1 MNWVN
6 FAHPS
11 VYFPLL
17 CTVIAFVLIFNFS
30 IVTWCGWF
38 FFVVRI
44 DVFESQ
50 ENGACTHYVMVS
62 KINQWKPFWLA
73 TQLKPQNDWTGWQFR
88 MSYDVFFCTGPILFW
103 CQLRDTVRVK
113 IFLCQVRSTGF
124 EKKRLCQGSAFL
136 FFAEGVQSCQ
146 HFSCCSSQDFFFL
159 YISVLSKDQTSQGI
173 SEHHIFIV
181 LFLLC
186 FYFLAF
192 QWSKQNR
199 SVRSSCSFCRYVIV
213 VVVVFVFLPFF
224 LFFCLAVV
232 AVHAAVDVIEK
243 DFAKL
248 PCIFE
253 AQSSYLFSIEIKKKK
268 EKQTIKFSCWQGS
281 VRQTVFSLERSC
293 WHCLPLFFLP
303 SLSVLV
309 PAVLVCFI
317 LIISHSF
324 VSVMPSRLSDGV
336 HCIWR
341 MSELSLSLTVP
352 VTHSL
357 AQSLIVFIS
366 PFLSLS
372 LSLSLICEIDW
383 EYFKVESN
391 WCECMLTRLSLL
403 RVVQAKMYD
412 QLQPLCLLS
421 ITSGG
426 MSKKITF
433 HAPLFDQSWL
443 VDPSPERNSTAEC

>member
-1 MNWVN
+1 MTGLGGN
-6 FAHPS
+6 FAWAMT
-11 VYFPLL
+11 Y
-17 CTVIAFVLIFNFS
+17 
-30 IVTWCGWF
+30 
-38 FFVVRI
+38 
-44 DVFESQ
+44 
-50 ENGACTHYVMVS
+50 
-62 KINQWKPFWLA
+62 
-73 TQLKPQNDWTGWQFR
+73 
-88 MSYDVFFCTGPILFW
+88 FFCTGPILFW

-146 HFSCCSSQDFFFL
+146 HFSCCSSQDFFFFL

-181 LFLLC
+181 FFLLC

-224 LFFCLAVV
+224 LFFVLPLWLSMLLLMLLKK
-232 AVHAAVDVIEK
+232 ILQ
-243 DFAKL
+243 KL

-253 AQSSYLFSIEIKKKK
+253 AQSSYLFSIEIKKKM

-366 PFLSLS
+366 PFF

-383 EYFKVESN
+383 EYFKIE
-391 WCECMLTRLSLL
+391 
-403 RVVQAKMYD
+403 
-412 QLQPLCLLS
+412 
-421 ITSGG
+421 
-426 MSKKITF
+426 
-433 HAPLFDQSWL
+433 
-443 VDPSPERNSTAEC
+443 